1 MLKKKDMATGPAV
14 DGPVNDAGKPSSR
27 RGFLKGAIISTI
39 ALTASAGAAKKA
51 GDYLFKPDFD
61 KLAEADELMA
71 EKAWKDKKLV
81 LMSKAEKD
89 EMISRFKSGL
99 E

>member
-1 MLKKKDMATGPAV
+1 MLKKKDMAIEA
-14 DGPVNDAGKPSSR
+14 AGDRSVHNGGRHASR
-27 RGFLKGAIISTI
+27 RGFLKGVIISTI
-39 ALTASAGAAKKA
+39 AVAASAGAAKKA

-71 EKAWKDKKLV
+71 EKAWKDKRLV
-81 LMSKAEKD
+81 LMSEAEKD
-89 EMISRFKSGL
+89 EMIRLFKSGL